1 MADPLEALRRP
12 IVPLDPD
19 PSFAARLRSRL
30 TRALMEGDPVTAVVT
45 EQILVPYLAVHD
57 AHAALDWYADVFGAE
72 VVGAPIVMPD
82 GRIGHAEII
91 VAGATIYLADDYPEI
106 DAVGPVGRG
115 TGTTV
120 SLHLTVPSVDST
132 VATALRHRAHLER
145 PPADQPYGRTGV
157 IRDPFGH
164 RWMIQSPVGAAAEPT
179 PPADGDLAFFS
190 LHVPSADRAREFYSA
205 VLGWSF
211 GDPSELGGFDQVM
224 NLSLPAGVW
233 DGEPVPGVPNPGVH
247 LVHHVS
253 DIDSAV
259 AKVRALGGTATDP
272 EPTPYGLRARCTDDQ
287 GNGFS
292 VVQTP
297 PGAAAPAANG
307 ERAGD
312 LAYITIRPGDEQRA
326 ATFYGGLFSWQFT
339 PGRVEHGLQVQGPMP
354 MAGLWG
360 GESSQNVSLMYRVD
374 DVAAAVAKVRELGG
388 QATDP
393 ERQPYGVTSDCV
405 DNQGMTFYLGEM

>member
-1 MADPLEALRRP
+1 
-12 IVPLDPD
+12 
-19 PSFAARLRSRL
+19 
-30 TRALMEGDPVTAVVT
+30 
-45 EQILVPYLAVHD
+45 
-57 AHAALDWYADVFGAE
+57 
-72 VVGAPIVMPD
+72 MPD

-91 VAGATIYLADDYPEI
+91 VAGATIYLADDHPEI

-115 TGTTV
+115 SGTTV

-132 VATALRHRAHLER
+132 VTTAVRHRADLER
-145 PPADQPYGRTGV
+145 APTDQPYGRTGV

-164 RWMIQSPVGAAAEPT
+164 RWMIQSPVGAPVEPVT
-179 PPADGDLAFFS
+179 PADGDLAFFS

-205 VLGWSF
+205 VLGWEF
-211 GDPSELGGFDQVM
+211 GSLELGNLDQAV

-233 DGEPVPGVPNPGVH
+233 DGEAVPGVPNPGVH

-253 DIDSAV
+253 DVDAAV
-259 AKVRALGGTATDP
+259 ARVRALGGTATDP
-272 EPTPYGLRARCTDDQ
+272 EPTPYGARARCTDDQ

-292 VVQTP
+292 VVQTA
-297 PGAAAPAANG
+297 PGTAAPAANG

-312 LAYITIRPGDEQRA
+312 LAYITLLPGDEQRA
-326 ATFYGGLFSWQFT
+326 AAFYRGLFGWQFT

-360 GESSQNVSLMYRVD
+360 GQGGQNVSLMYRVN

-388 QATDP
+388 
-393 ERQPYGVTSDCV
+393 RQPIRNASRTVSRQTAS
-405 DNQGMTFYLGEM
+405 TIKA